1 MEKCDGDSEVGAV
14 GFYESFLSQGLE
26 ILEIAYEVHKS
37 KYLKDKINLFKN
49 MLDDL
54 ENVVVIEDCVYETIH
69 DVPIELAQAH
79 PEQFAKLV
87 LREENRRRVNDFL
100 DEVR

>member
-14 GFYESFLSQGLE
+14 AFYESFLSQGLE
-26 ILEIAYEVHKS
+26 ILEIDYEVHKS

-54 ENVVVIEDCVYETIH
+54 ENIVVIEDHVYETIH

>member
-14 GFYESFLSQGLE
+14 AFYESFLSQGLQ
-26 ILEIAYEVHKS
+26 ILELSYEVHKS
-37 KYLKDKINLFKN
+37 KYLKDKINLFKS
-49 MLDDL
+49 MIDDL

-79 PEQFAKLV
+79 PEQFAKMV
-87 LREENRRRVNDFL
+87 LREENRKNINDFL

>member
-14 GFYESFLSQGLE
+14 AFYESFLSQGLE

-54 ENVVVIEDCVYETIH
+54 ENIVVIEDHVYETIH

-87 LREENRRRVNDFL
+87 LREENRKNINDFL

>member
-1 MEKCDGDSEVGAV
+1 
-14 GFYESFLSQGLE
+14 
-26 ILEIAYEVHKS
+26 
-37 KYLKDKINLFKN
+37 

-54 ENVVVIEDCVYETIH
+54 ENIVVIEDHVYETIH
-69 DVPIELAQAH
+69 DVTIELAQAH